1 MKKFLFLFLSLFYF
15 LTCLNAKDNEMIL
28 KSANAF
34 ATVMRGNPDTAG
46 LVANSKA
53 ILIFPS
59 VKKVG
64 LVIGG
69 MYGDGVAI
77 YKNGD
82 NFTVSS
88 AEITNASLGL
98 QIGYEDNYLVVFIM
112 SDQIVNDMR
121 KAEIKLGGDV
131 TALAGNASAN
141 IGTLNAFTQDM
152 YVYTD
157 KTGVFIGASLGGVV
171 LSSNNSVVY
180 DLNSYGVKN
189 LISTITGQQ

>member
-1 MKKFLFLFLSLFYF
+1 MKKVLFLFLFLFNFSFANDE
-15 LTCLNAKDNEMIL
+15 TIL
-28 KSANAF
+28 KSAGAF
-34 ATVMRGNPDTAG
+34 ATVMRGNSNTKA
-46 LVANSKA
+46 LVSNAKA

-64 LVIGG
+64 FVIGG
-69 MYGDGVAI
+69 MYGSGVAI
-77 YKNGD
+77 YKNDMGY
-82 NFTVSS
+82 TISGV
-88 AEITNASLGL
+88 EITNASLGL

-112 SDQIVNDMR
+112 SDQIINDMR

-157 KTGVFIGASLGGVV
+157 KSGVFLGASLGGVV
-171 LSSNNSVVY
+171 ISSDNKRVY
-180 DLNSYGVKN
+180 DPNSYGYKN
-189 LISTITGQQ
+189 LISTITGEF